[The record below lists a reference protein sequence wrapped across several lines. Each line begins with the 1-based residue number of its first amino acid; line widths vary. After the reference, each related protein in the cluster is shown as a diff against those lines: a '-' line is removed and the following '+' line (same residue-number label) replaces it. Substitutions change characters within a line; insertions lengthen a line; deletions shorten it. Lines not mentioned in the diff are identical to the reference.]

1 MTEPTIHDTHVINKN
16 SRRRKLFTLTVSL
29 TAAALCL
36 SSCSLINSFL
46 PIGQDRPSAEENTPQ
61 STRIIAELSPE
72 LKNCDDRPKH
82 MSLADAA
89 TRRESEPGH
98 EPLSTMAI
106 AQKAQPTVVAISTTG
121 LKETLYGTLEFENAG
136 SGVIVS
142 ADGYIVTNNHV
153 IAKANQIDVV
163 LASGQNYRAELIGAD
178 PNHDLAVIKIDEKD
192 LPAAQ
197 IGNSDDLMVGE
208 LAVAV
213 GNPLG
218 DLQGTVTAG
227 IISSL
232 GRTMI
237 VEGEDG
243 ALVELRNL
251 IQTDAAINSGN
262 SGGGLFNSYGELIGI
277 NVAKA
282 RSQPMSGTFVEGL
295 GFAIP
300 SNTMTPIINALVNDG
315 YVPGQPSLNIRG
327 STVTEQMAASYAG
340 RLVPGVL
347 VHEIAPNAAVAE
359 AGLQVGDI
367 ITVFAGEKVY
377 SVAQLN
383 MVKNRHKAGERV
395 EMTVYRNGKKI
406 DLSFVLDELAR

>member
-1 MTEPTIHDTHVINKN
+1 MSVNREANAACRAVKKKT
-16 SRRRKLFTLTVSL
+16 TVL
-29 TAAALCL
+29 TALLSAAVFLL
-36 SSCSLINSFL
+36 SSCGVTQYIFRNHANE
-46 PIGQDRPSAEENTPQ
+46 PEETHETETEETKIVAEICPEAQRCGEREKHMN
-61 STRIIAELSPE
+61 IAE
-72 LKNCDDRPKH
+72 
-82 MSLADAA
+82 AA
-89 TRRESEPGH
+89 KREEIKDGQK
-98 EPLSTMAI
+98 PLSTMEI
-106 AQKAQPTVVAISTTG
+106 AQTAQPTVVAISTTG
-121 LKETLYGTLEFENAG
+121 LRETLYGTLEFENAG

-163 LASGQNYRAELIGAD
+163 LASGQNYRAELIGTD
-178 PNHDLAVIKIDEKD
+178 PHNDIAVIKISESD
-192 LPAAQ
+192 LPAAT
-197 IGNSDDLMVGE
+197 IGNSDDLLVGE

-227 IISSL
+227 IVSSL

-282 RSQPMSGTFVEGL
+282 RSQPMSGNFVEGL

-300 SNTMTPIINALVNDG
+300 SNTATPIINALVNDG
-315 YVPGQPSLNIRG
+315 YIAGQPSLNIRG
-327 STVTEQMAASYAG
+327 STVTEQMAASYASK
-340 RLVPGVL
+340 LVPGVL
-347 VHEIAPNAAVAE
+347 VHEIAPGSAVAE
-359 AGLQVGDI
+359 AGLEVGDI
-367 ITVFAGEKVY
+367 IIEFADK
-377 SVAQLN
+377 LC
-383 MVKNRHKAGERV
+383 
-395 EMTVYRNGKKI
+395 TLI
-406 DLSFVLDELAR
+406 